1 MREWWWWCDISIHNN
16 SIYVLTMGRRIPISG
31 DELIHPVLTFTLLI
45 AALGA
50 TISMIL
56 SLCIR
61 RKSSPPPPNQ
71 SSPVSSPEFKTSEI
85 SSSEL
90 FDNNNNP
97 TAQADTLES
106 GDKTEIDDVGLLQNK
121 ELPLP
126 PAMKQ
131 KQLRET
137 NSCNNLTK
145 STSKR
150 IIDTTN
156 IKKSMSTRKIDTSL
170 SLKMP
175 RSLSV
180 MTQDREEK
188 NRKKGKLKHEDSIWT
203 KTIILGEKCKV
214 SEEDDDAIIY
224 DNGGNRIS
232 AYHKK
237 THSTMSLS
245 RQNSHN
251 IDPTAILAAAGQD
264 KDKGLMMMT
273 NEQVNVSSSS

>member
-1 MREWWWWCDISIHNN
+1 
-16 SIYVLTMGRRIPISG
+16 MGRRIPISG
-31 DELIHPVLTFTLLI
+31 DDDFELIHPVLTFTLLI
-45 AALGA
+45 AGLAA

-61 RKSSPPPPNQ
+61 RKSSPPPPPNQ

-85 SSSEL
+85 LSSEL
-90 FDNNNNP
+90 FDNNNP
-97 TAQADTLES
+97 TTQADTTMLPPSTQATTATTTMLES
-106 GDKTEIDDVGLLQNK
+106 GDKTENEDDGLQNK

-131 KQLRET
+131 LRET
-137 NSCNNLTK
+137 NSCNSLTK

-150 IIDTTN
+150 KIDTTN
-156 IKKSMSTRKIDTSL
+156 IKKSLSTRKIDSNL

-251 IDPTAILAAAGQD
+251 IDSTAAAGQD